1 MLLDLLKAFI
11 YSIYKDITPPKVT
24 YTTPKVTYTTPSH
37 LYHTKKSPIYTMIND
52 GVITP
57 YNKGVANA
65 YQ

>member
-11 YSIYKDITPPKVT
+11 YSIYKDIPPPKVT
-24 YTTPKVTYTTPSH
+24 YTTPKVTYTTVTYTTPKSH
-37 LYHTKKSPIYTMIND
+37 LFTPLIND